1 MTDTEVTEPTPIR
14 RRGPRKGPRKA
25 VKRSPRRRATV
36 SPDGLVGGL
45 RAQLAEQVKECPTC
59 HQTTGNK
66 SLMAREM
73 GVSIMTLNKFLDG
86 GEVRSSTVDAVYAYL
101 NKSK

>member
-1 MTDTEVTEPTPIR
+1 MPVEQTEPTPIR
-14 RRGPRKGPRKA
+14 RRGPRKGTRKA
-25 VKRSPRRRATV
+25 TKRSPRRRATE
-36 SPDGLVGGL
+36 SPNGLVGTL
-45 RAQLAEQVKECPTC
+45 RAQLAESVKECPTC